1 MKTQTSDREII
12 GPETRFSAILGHMAE
27 VRTWLRG
34 MPDCALL
41 SEYNIAHTGL
51 MDAGE
56 PYEIVRVDQSGTF
69 MLACLEGEG
78 VVMVDGSWK
87 SIRRGQACLLPPFV
101 MNSLKCVPGERWR
114 FAWVRYEESR
124 SIKPIVSSVSPVI
137 GMFDGTGLEAAIN
150 GLRSEVRSESNPA
163 TLHLWCTLVN
173 HYVNRFAEPAKLDE
187 RLRRLWSR
195 VEIEP
200 AHDWTLESLAE
211 IACLSS
217 EHLRRL
223 CQQEIGR
230 SPMRHLTFIRLQL
243 ALRMLSETKEKIETI
258 ARDVGFS
265 SLQSFS
271 NAFKTRFGKSPSE
284 FR

>member
-1 MKTQTSDREII
+1 MKHPSTDREVI
-12 GPETRFSAILGHMAE
+12 GKKSKFHAVLGHMAE
-27 VRTWLRG
+27 VRAWLRG
-34 MPDCALL
+34 MPVCALL

-51 MDAGE
+51 MDAMA

-78 VVMVDGSWK
+78 VVMVDGAWK
-87 SIRRGQACLLPPFV
+87 SIRKGQACLLPPFV
-101 MNSLKCVPGERWR
+101 MNSLKCVAGKRWR

-124 SIKPIVSSVSPVI
+124 SIKPIVSSISPVI
-137 GMFDGTGLEAAIN
+137 GKFDGTGLEAAIN
-150 GLRSEVRSESNPA
+150 GLRSEVNGESLPS
-163 TLHLWCTLVN
+163 TLHQWCALVN

-187 RLRRLWSR
+187 RLWRLWSR
-195 VEIEP
+195 VEAEP

-230 SPMRHLTFIRLQL
+230 SPMRHLTFIRLQQ
-243 ALRMLSETKEKIETI
+243 ALRMLSNSTDKIETI
-258 ARDVGFS
+258 ARAVGFS